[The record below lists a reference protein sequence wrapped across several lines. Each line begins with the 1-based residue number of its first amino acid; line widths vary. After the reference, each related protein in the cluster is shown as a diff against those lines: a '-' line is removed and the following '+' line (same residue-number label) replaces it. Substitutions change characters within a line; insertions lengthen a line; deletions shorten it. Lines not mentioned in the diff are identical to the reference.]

1 MYFKQLFI
9 NVFFFSLNNF
19 HIPKYLRLRE
29 QRKDL
34 VASVDKKLPNGFL
47 EDQGKFL
54 AVLSIFTDYIFLT
67 EEVREYVLLI
77 IYFDM
82 SSLNYENMSYSPYFC
97 VNTYLSLLEQT
108 VVLLPRS
115 PSPSKR
121 YFPIPLDSLEE
132 EFRLRLAD
140 DGKLFREEFNV
151 GS

>member
-1 MYFKQLFI
+1 MKQLCSFC
-9 NVFFFSLNNF
+9 FFFWNNF
-19 HIPKYLRLRE
+19 HVPISLRLRE

-47 EDQGKFL
+47 EDQGKL
-54 AVLSIFTDYIFLT
+54 VVVLSIFIDYIFRT
-67 EEVREYVLLI
+67 NSMESTLLVI
-77 IYFDM
+77 RI
-82 SSLNYENMSYSPYFC
+82 SLFHPLP
-97 VNTYLSLLEQT
+97 VSLHTFFFLEQT

-132 EFRLRLAD
+132 EFRLRMAD

-151 GS
+151 GA